1 MRWNWQDPDW
11 PRFRWDAARLATRE
25 LVFAEKSG
33 VLIGTSS
40 HLDQENQSQLIV
52 DLMSRS
58 ALDSSAIEG
67 EVLDR
72 DSLQSSVR
80 RHLGLQAD
88 DRRPRPA
95 EDGVAGLMVSLFST
109 IDAEL
114 DHETLFAWHEMV
126 MAGSTDLE
134 VIGGYRQHSEPMQI
148 VSGPD
153 YRRKVHFEAPP
164 SSAVSAE
171 MDKFLAWFARTGP
184 QGVEPMSPVTRAGIA
199 HLWFETIHPFEDG
212 NGRLGRVIAEKAL
225 AQGRSAPML
234 TGISSA
240 FMQQRKHYYDRL
252 EVASLSLDVDEW
264 LDWFVNM
271 TLMAQGQTVEWVEF
285 LISKVQT
292 LGRLAGRLNGRQE
305 KAMLRLFRAGPGGFA
320 GGMSAENYRSITG
333 ATPPTAT
340 RDLADLVDKGA
351 LKRTG
356 ERKGRR
362 YWLMAGKNPDAA
374 I

>member
-1 MRWNWQDPDW
+1 MQWNWQDPDW
-11 PRFRWDAARLATRE
+11 PHFRWDAARLTARE
-25 LVFAEKSG
+25 LAFAENAG
-33 VLIGTSS
+33 VLIGFSS
-40 HLDQENQSQLIV
+40 HLDQDNQSQLIV

-72 DSLQSSVR
+72 GSVQSSVR

-88 DRRPRPA
+88 NHRPRPA
-95 EDGVAGLMVSLFST
+95 EEGVAGLMVNLFST
-109 IDAEL
+109 IDAGL
-114 DHETLFAWHEMV
+114 DHDTLFAWHKMV

-134 VIGGYRQHSEPMQI
+134 VIGGYRRHSEAMQI

-164 SSAVSAE
+164 STAVPGE
-171 MDKFLAWFARTGP
+171 MDRFLEWFSRTGP
-184 QGVEPMSPVTRAGIA
+184 QGIEPLAPVTRAGIA

-234 TGISSA
+234 TGIAST
-240 FMQQRKHYYDRL
+240 FMQQRKHYYDQL
-252 EVASLSLDVDEW
+252 EASSRSLKIDQW
-264 LDWFVNM
+264 LDWFANM
-271 TLMAQGQTVEWVEF
+271 ALMAQDQTVGWVEF
-285 LISKVQT
+285 LIGKAQT
-292 LGRLAGRLNGRQE
+292 LGRLAGQLNDRQE
-305 KAMLRLFRAGPGGFA
+305 KALLRLFRAGPDGFA
-320 GGMSAENYRSITG
+320 GGLSAENYRSITG

-351 LKRTG
+351 LRRTG
-356 ERKGRR
+356 ERKGTR
-362 YWLMAGKNPDAA
+362 YWLVGRKAPD
-374 I
+374 

>member
-1 MRWNWQDPDW
+1 
-11 PRFRWDAARLATRE
+11 
-25 LVFAEKSG
+25 
-33 VLIGTSS
+33 
-40 HLDQENQSQLIV
+40 
-52 DLMSRS
+52 
-58 ALDSSAIEG
+58 
-67 EVLDR
+67 
-72 DSLQSSVR
+72 
-80 RHLGLQAD
+80 
-88 DRRPRPA
+88 
-95 EDGVAGLMVSLFST
+95 
-109 IDAEL
+109 
-114 DHETLFAWHEMV
+114 
-126 MAGSTDLE
+126 
-134 VIGGYRQHSEPMQI
+134 
-148 VSGPD
+148 
-153 YRRKVHFEAPP
+153 
-164 SSAVSAE
+164 

-184 QGVEPMSPVTRAGIA
+184 QGVEPLSPVTRAGIT

-252 EVASLSLDVDEW
+252 EAASLSLDVDEW
-264 LDWFVNM
+264 LDWFVDM

-285 LISKVQT
+285 LISKAQM
-292 LGRLAGRLNGRQE
+292 LGRLVDRLNGRQE

-356 ERKGRR
+356 ERKGTR
-362 YWLMAGKNPDAA
+362 YWLMAGKAPNGA

>member
-1 MRWNWQDPDW
+1 MQWNWQDPDW
-11 PRFRWDAARLATRE
+11 PQFRWDAARLAARE
-25 LVFAEKSG
+25 LAFAEKVG
-33 VLIGTSS
+33 VLIGASS
-40 HLDQENQSQLIV
+40 HLDQDNQSQLVV

-72 DSLQSSVR
+72 DSVQSSVR
-80 RHLGLQAD
+80 RHLGLQSE

-95 EDGVAGLMVSLFST
+95 EEGVASLMVNLFST
-109 IDAEL
+109 IDAPL
-114 DHETLFAWHEMV
+114 DHETLFAWHKMV
-126 MAGSTDLE
+126 MAGSRDLE
-134 VIGGYRQHSEPMQI
+134 VVGGYRLHAEPMQI

-164 SSAVSAE
+164 SSVVPAE
-171 MDKFLAWFARTGP
+171 MDRFLEWFSRTGP
-184 QGVEPMSPVTRAGIA
+184 QGAKPLAPLTRAGIA

-234 TGISSA
+234 TGIAST

-252 EVASLSLDVDEW
+252 EASSRSLEIDDW
-264 LDWFVNM
+264 LDWFADM
-271 TLMAQGQTVEWVEF
+271 TLMAQVQTVAWVEF
-285 LISKVQT
+285 LVGKAQL
-292 LGRLAGRLNGRQE
+292 LGRLAADLNDRQE
-305 KAMLRLFRAGPGGFA
+305 KALLRLFRAGPDGFA

-340 RDLADLVDKGA
+340 RDLTDLVEKGA
-351 LKRTG
+351 LRRTG
-356 ERKGRR
+356 ERKGTR
-362 YWLMAGKNPDAA
+362 YWLLLSGSN
-374 I
+374 

>member
-11 PRFRWDAARLATRE
+11 PHFRWDAARLSTRE
-25 LVFAEKSG
+25 LAFAEKAG

-40 HLDQENQSQLIV
+40 HLDQDNQSQLIV

-72 DSLQSSVR
+72 DSVQSSVR

-95 EDGVAGLMVSLFST
+95 EDGVAGLMVSLFFT
-109 IDAEL
+109 IDAAL

-134 VIGGYRQHSEPMQI
+134 VIGGYRRHPEPMQI

-164 SSAVSAE
+164 SSAVPAE

-252 EVASLSLDVDEW
+252 EAASLSLDVDEW
-264 LDWFVNM
+264 LDWFVDM

-285 LISKVQT
+285 LISKAQM

-351 LKRTG
+351 LQRTG
-356 ERKGRR
+356 ERKGTR
-362 YWLMAGKNPDAA
+362 YWLMAGKIPDFA